1 MDMKHLTMEQLEAG
15 LEEVRRSPKDEGVVA
30 LIVRRPQSGEREVL
44 ESATLDLVE
53 GLVGDNW
60 RIRGSSR
67 TTNGLGHP
75 EMQLNVMNARTI
87 ALVAQ
92 EKERWAL
99 AGDQFYLDMDLSVE
113 NLPAGT
119 QLAMGSAVI
128 EITPMPH
135 TGCKKFVARF
145 GAEAVKFVNSPEG
158 KALRLRG
165 LNAKVVQPGVVHL
178 GDRVRKVEQ
187 NGLDQGNGQKVVSLA
202 DPA

>member
-1 MDMKHLTMEQLEAG
+1 MNKEHLTMEQLQAG
-15 LEEVRRSPKDEGVVA
+15 LEEIRRSPKDEGVVS
-30 LIVRRPQSGEREVL
+30 LIVRRPDTGEREVL

-60 RIRGSSR
+60 RIRGSAR

-92 EKERWAL
+92 EMERWAL
-99 AGDQFYLDMDLSVE
+99 AGDQFFLDMDLSVD

-135 TGCKKFVARF
+135 SGCKKFVERF

-158 KALRLRG
+158 KTLRLRG
-165 LNAKVVQPGVVHL
+165 LNAKVVQPGVVYV
-178 GDRVRKVEQ
+178 GDRVRKVVQ
-187 NGLDQGNGQKVVSLA
+187 DGLDQGTSQEMAALA